1 MLSERKV
8 LQDLL
13 KSITY
18 YDEEAASAAAEKA
31 VEEGVD
37 SIEAIEHGVAIG
49 LKKIGEDYER
59 GEIFLPELM
68 MGANAAQKALKIL
81 LENMPQGS
89 DYRGQGRI
97 VIGTVEGDIHDIGKN
112 IVAAMLRANGFDIVD
127 LGVDVSIQRFVD
139 SVKKFKPDVLGMS
152 ALLTNT
158 MPKQEEVIQAL
169 KRENVRDSVRVILG
183 GVPVTEEW
191 VKKIGADDLGKDAM
205 DTIQKLKKICE
216 INEI

>member
-1 MLSERKV
+1 MSERKV
-8 LQDLL
+8 LQDLV
-13 KSITY
+13 KSITD
-18 YDEEAASAAAEKA
+18 YDEEAASAAAENA

-37 SIEAIEHGVAIG
+37 SIEAIEHGVAVG
-49 LKKIGEDYER
+49 LKKIGEEYER
-59 GEIFLPELM
+59 GETFLPELM
-68 MGANAAQKALKIL
+68 MGANAAQKALKVL
-81 LENMPQGS
+81 LEQMPQGS

-127 LGVDVSIQRFVD
+127 LGVDVSIQKFVD

-158 MPKQEEVIQAL
+158 MPKQQEVIQAL

-205 DTIQKLKKICE
+205 DTVQKLKK
-216 INEI
+216 

>member
-1 MLSERKV
+1 MSERKV

-13 KSITY
+13 KSITD

-37 SIEAIEHGVAIG
+37 SIEAIEHGVAVG

-81 LENMPQGS
+81 LENVPQGS

-112 IVAAMLRANGFDIVD
+112 IVAAMLRANGFDIID
-127 LGVDVSIQRFVD
+127 LGVDVSIQKFVD

-169 KRENVRDSVRVILG
+169 KRENVRDSVRIILG

-205 DTIQKLKKICE
+205 DTVQKLKKY
-216 INEI
+216 

>member
-1 MLSERKV
+1 MSERKV
-8 LQDLL
+8 LQDLV
-13 KSITY
+13 KSITD
-18 YDEEAASAAAEKA
+18 YDEEAASAAAEKT

-37 SIEAIEHGVAIG
+37 SIEAIEHGVAVG

-59 GEIFLPELM
+59 GETFLPELM
-68 MGANAAQKALKIL
+68 MGANAAQKALKVL
-81 LENMPQGS
+81 LEHMPQGS

-158 MPKQEEVIQAL
+158 MPEQEEVIQAL
-169 KRENVRDSVRVILG
+169 QRENIRDSVRIILG

-205 DTIQKLKKICE
+205 DTVQKLKK
-216 INEI
+216 

>member
-1 MLSERKV
+1 MSERKV
-8 LQDLL
+8 LQDLV
-13 KSITY
+13 KSITD
-18 YDEEAASAAAEKA
+18 YDEEAASTAAEKA
-31 VEEGVD
+31 VEEGVG
-37 SIEAIEHGVAIG
+37 SIEAIEQGVAVG

-59 GEIFLPELM
+59 GETFLPELM
-68 MGANAAQKALKIL
+68 MGANAAQKALKVL
-81 LENMPQGS
+81 MKNMPQGS

-158 MPKQEEVIQAL
+158 MPKQQEVIQAL
-169 KRENVRDSVRVILG
+169 KHENVRDSVRVILG

-205 DTIQKLKKICE
+205 DTVQKLKKS
-216 INEI
+216 

>member
-1 MLSERKV
+1 MSQSKV
-8 LQDLL
+8 LQDLV
-13 KSITY
+13 KSITD
-18 YDEEAASAAAEKA
+18 YDEEAASTAAEKA
-31 VEEGVD
+31 IEEGVD
-37 SIEAIEHGVAIG
+37 SIEAIEHGVAVG

-59 GEIFLPELM
+59 GETFLPELM
-68 MGANAAQKALKIL
+68 MGANAAQKALKVL
-81 LENMPQGS
+81 LEQMPQGS

-158 MPKQEEVIQAL
+158 MPKQQEVIQAL

-205 DTIQKLKKICE
+205 DTVQKLKK
-216 INEI
+216 

>member
-1 MLSERKV
+1 MSERKV
-8 LQDLL
+8 LQDLV
-13 KSITY
+13 KSITD
-18 YDEEAASAAAEKA
+18 YDEEAASTAAEKA

-37 SIEAIEHGVAIG
+37 SIEGIEYGVAVG

-59 GEIFLPELM
+59 GETFLPELM
-68 MGANAAQKALKIL
+68 MGANAAQKALKVL
-81 LENMPQGS
+81 LEHMPQGS

-158 MPKQEEVIQAL
+158 MPKQKEVIQAL
-169 KRENVRDSVRVILG
+169 QRENIRDSVRIILG

-205 DTIQKLKKICE
+205 DTVQKLKK
-216 INEI
+216 

>member
-1 MLSERKV
+1 MSQNKV
-8 LQDLL
+8 LQDLV
-13 KSITY
+13 KSITD
-18 YDEEAASAAAEKA
+18 YDEEAASLAAEKT
-31 VEEGVD
+31 VQEGVD
-37 SIEAIEHGVAIG
+37 SIEAIEQGVAVG
-49 LKKIGEDYER
+49 LKKIGEDYEK
-59 GEIFLPELM
+59 GETFLPELM
-68 MGANAAQKALKIL
+68 MGANAAQKALKVL
-81 LENMPQGS
+81 LENMPKGA

-158 MPKQEEVIQAL
+158 MSKQKEVIQAL
-169 KRENVRDSVRVILG
+169 KRENLRDSVRVILG
-183 GVPVTEEW
+183 GVPVSEEW

-205 DTIQKLKKICE
+205 DTVKKLKKT
-216 INEI
+216 

>member
-1 MLSERKV
+1 MSEKKV
-8 LQDLL
+8 LQDLV
-13 KSITY
+13 KGITD
-18 YDEEAASAAAEKA
+18 YDEEAASTAAEKA

-37 SIEAIEHGVAIG
+37 SIEAIEHGVAVG

-59 GEIFLPELM
+59 GETFLPELM
-68 MGANAAQKALKIL
+68 MGANAAQKALKVL
-81 LENMPQGS
+81 LEHMPQGS

-127 LGVDVSIQRFVD
+127 LGVDVSIQKFVD

-169 KRENVRDSVRVILG
+169 KRENVRDSVRIILG

-205 DTIQKLKKICE
+205 DTVQKLKKY
-216 INEI
+216 

>member
-1 MLSERKV
+1 LSERKV
-8 LQDLL
+8 LQDLV
-13 KSITY
+13 KSITD

-37 SIEAIEHGVAIG
+37 SIEAIEHGVAVG

-59 GEIFLPELM
+59 GETFLPELM
-68 MGANAAQKALKIL
+68 MGANAAQKALKVL
-81 LENMPQGS
+81 LKHMPQGS

-205 DTIQKLKKICE
+205 DTVQKLKKI
-216 INEI
+216 

>member
-1 MLSERKV
+1 V
-8 LQDLL
+8 
-13 KSITY
+13 KSITD
-18 YDEEAASAAAEKA
+18 YDEEAASAAAEKV

-37 SIEAIEHGVAIG
+37 SIEAIEHGVAVG

-59 GEIFLPELM
+59 GETFLPELM
-68 MGANAAQKALKIL
+68 MGANAAQKALKVL
-81 LENMPQGS
+81 LEHMPQGS

-205 DTIQKLKKICE
+205 DTVQKLKKI
-216 INEI
+216 

>member
-1 MLSERKV
+1 
-8 LQDLL
+8 
-13 KSITY
+13 
-18 YDEEAASAAAEKA
+18 
-31 VEEGVD
+31 
-37 SIEAIEHGVAIG
+37 
-49 LKKIGEDYER
+49 
-59 GEIFLPELM
+59 
-68 MGANAAQKALKIL
+68 
-81 LENMPQGS
+81 MPRGS

-158 MPKQEEVIQAL
+158 MPKQKEVIQAL
-169 KRENVRDSVRVILG
+169 QRENIRDSVRIILG

-205 DTIQKLKKICE
+205 DTVQKLKK
-216 INEI
+216 

>member
-1 MLSERKV
+1 LSERKV
-8 LQDLL
+8 LQDLV
-13 KSITY
+13 KSITD
-18 YDEEAASAAAEKA
+18 YDEEAASTAAEKA

-37 SIEAIEHGVAIG
+37 SIEAVEHGVAVA

-68 MGANAAQKALKIL
+68 MGANAAQKALKVL
-81 LENMPQGS
+81 LEHMPQGS

-112 IVAAMLRANGFDIVD
+112 IVAAMLRANGFDIID
-127 LGVDVSIQRFVD
+127 LGVDVSIQKFVD

-205 DTIQKLKKICE
+205 DTVKTLKKYE
-216 INEI
+216 INKL

>member
-1 MLSERKV
+1 MSQNKV
-8 LQDLL
+8 LQDLAR
-13 KSITY
+13 SITD
-18 YDEEAASAAAEKA
+18 YDEEATSLAAEKT

-37 SIEAIEHGVAIG
+37 PIEAIENGVAVG

-81 LENMPQGS
+81 LEKLPKGT

-112 IVAAMLRANGFDIVD
+112 IVAAMLRANGFDIID
-127 LGVDVSIQRFVD
+127 LGVDVSIERFVD
-139 SVKKFKPDVLGMS
+139 SVKKYKPDVLGMS

-158 MPKQEEVIQAL
+158 MPKQKEVIQAL
-169 KRENVRDSVRVILG
+169 KRENLRDSVRVILG
-183 GVPVTEEW
+183 GVPVSEEW
-191 VKKIGADDLGKDAM
+191 VKRIGADDLGRDAM
-205 DTIQKLKKICE
+205 DAVQKLKNI
-216 INEI
+216 

>member
-1 MLSERKV
+1 MSERKV
-8 LQDLL
+8 LQDLV
-13 KSITY
+13 KSITD
-18 YDEEAASAAAEKA
+18 YDEEAASTAAEKA

-37 SIEAIEHGVAIG
+37 SIEAIEHGVAVG

-59 GEIFLPELM
+59 GETFLPELM
-68 MGANAAQKALKIL
+68 MGANAAQKALKVL
-81 LENMPQGS
+81 LEHMPQGS

-205 DTIQKLKKICE
+205 DTVQKLKKY
-216 INEI
+216 

>member
-1 MLSERKV
+1 MSERKV
-8 LQDLL
+8 LQDLV
-13 KSITY
+13 KSITD
-18 YDEEAASAAAEKA
+18 YDEEAASTAAEKA

-37 SIEAIEHGVAIG
+37 SIEAIEHGVAVG
-49 LKKIGEDYER
+49 LKKIGEEYDR
-59 GEIFLPELM
+59 GETFLPELM
-68 MGANAAQKALKIL
+68 MGANAAQKALKVL
-81 LENMPQGS
+81 LEHMPQGT

-139 SVKKFKPDVLGMS
+139 SVKKLKPDVLGMS

-158 MPKQEEVIQAL
+158 MPKQQEVIQAL

-191 VKKIGADDLGKDAM
+191 VKKIGADDLGKDAL
-205 DTIQKLKKICE
+205 DTVQKLKK
-216 INEI
+216 

>member
-1 MLSERKV
+1 LSERKV
-8 LQDLL
+8 LQDLV
-13 KSITY
+13 KSITD
-18 YDEEAASAAAEKA
+18 YDEEAASTAAEKA

-37 SIEAIEHGVAIG
+37 SIEAIEHGVAVG
-49 LKKIGEDYER
+49 LKKIGEEYDR
-59 GEIFLPELM
+59 GETFLPELM
-68 MGANAAQKALKIL
+68 MGANAAQKALKVL
-81 LENMPQGS
+81 LEHMPQGT

-139 SVKKFKPDVLGMS
+139 SVKKLKPDVLGMS

-158 MPKQEEVIQAL
+158 MPKQQEVIQAL

-191 VKKIGADDLGKDAM
+191 VKKIGADDLGKDAL
-205 DTIQKLKKICE
+205 DTVQKLKK
-216 INEI
+216 

>member
-1 MLSERKV
+1 MSERKV
-8 LQDLL
+8 LQDLV
-13 KSITY
+13 KSITD

-31 VEEGVD
+31 VEEGVG
-37 SIEAIEHGVAIG
+37 SIEAIEHGVAVG

-59 GEIFLPELM
+59 GETFLPELM
-68 MGANAAQKALKIL
+68 MGANAAQKALKVL
-81 LENMPQGS
+81 LKHMPQGS

-205 DTIQKLKKICE
+205 DTVQKLKKI
-216 INEI
+216 

>member
-1 MLSERKV
+1 MSQSKV
-8 LQDLL
+8 LQDLV
-13 KSITY
+13 KSITD

-37 SIEAIEHGVAIG
+37 SIEAIEHGVAVG

-59 GEIFLPELM
+59 GETFLPELM
-68 MGANAAQKALKIL
+68 MGVNAAQKALKVL
-81 LENMPQGS
+81 LEHTPQGS

-205 DTIQKLKKICE
+205 DTVQKLKK
-216 INEI
+216 

>member
-1 MLSERKV
+1 MSQSKV
-8 LQDLL
+8 LQDLV
-13 KSITY
+13 KSITD
-18 YDEEAASAAAEKA
+18 YDEEAASAAAEKV

-37 SIEAIEHGVAIG
+37 SIEAIEHGVAVG

-59 GEIFLPELM
+59 GETFLPELM
-68 MGANAAQKALKIL
+68 MGANAAQKALKVL
-81 LENMPQGS
+81 LEHMPQGS

-205 DTIQKLKKICE
+205 DTVQKLKK
-216 INEI
+216 

>member
-1 MLSERKV
+1 MSERKV
-8 LQDLL
+8 LQDLV
-13 KSITY
+13 KSITD

-31 VEEGVD
+31 VEEGVG
-37 SIEAIEHGVAIG
+37 SIEAIEHGVAVG

-59 GEIFLPELM
+59 GETFLPELM
-68 MGANAAQKALKIL
+68 MGANAAQKALKVL
-81 LENMPQGS
+81 LEHMPQGS

-205 DTIQKLKKICE
+205 DTVQKLKKI
-216 INEI
+216 

>member
-1 MLSERKV
+1 
-8 LQDLL
+8 QDLV
-13 KSITY
+13 KSITD
-18 YDEEAASAAAEKA
+18 YDEEAASAAAENA

-37 SIEAIEHGVAIG
+37 SIEAIEHGVAVG
-49 LKKIGEDYER
+49 LKKIGEEYER
-59 GEIFLPELM
+59 GETFLPELM
-68 MGANAAQKALKIL
+68 MGANAAQKALKVL
-81 LENMPQGS
+81 LEHMPQGS

-158 MPKQEEVIQAL
+158 MPKQQEVIQAL

-191 VKKIGADDLGKDAM
+191 VKKIGADDLGKDAI
-205 DTIQKLKKICE
+205 DTVQKLKK
-216 INEI
+216 

>member
-1 MLSERKV
+1 MSERKV
-8 LQDLL
+8 LQDLV
-13 KSITY
+13 KSITD
-18 YDEEAASAAAEKA
+18 YDEEAASTAATKA

-37 SIEAIEHGVAIG
+37 SIEAIEHGVAVG

-59 GEIFLPELM
+59 GETFLPELM
-68 MGANAAQKALKIL
+68 MGANAAQNALKVL
-81 LENMPQGS
+81 QEHMPQGS

-127 LGVDVSIQRFVD
+127 LGVDVSTQRFVD

-158 MPKQEEVIQAL
+158 MPKQQEVIQAL
-169 KRENVRDSVRVILG
+169 KQENVRNSVRVILG

-191 VKKIGADDLGKDAM
+191 VKKIGADELGKDAM
-205 DTIQKLKKICE
+205 DTVQKLKK
-216 INEI
+216 

>member
-1 MLSERKV
+1 MSERKV
-8 LQDLL
+8 LQDLV
-13 KSITY
+13 KSITD
-18 YDEEAASAAAEKA
+18 YDEEAAYTAAEKA
-31 VEEGVD
+31 VEEGVH
-37 SIEAIEHGVAIG
+37 SIEAIEHGVAVG

-59 GEIFLPELM
+59 GETFLPELM
-68 MGANAAQKALKIL
+68 MGANAAQKALKVL
-81 LENMPQGS
+81 LEHMPQGS

-205 DTIQKLKKICE
+205 DTVQKLKKY
-216 INEI
+216 

>member
-1 MLSERKV
+1 MSERKV
-8 LQDLL
+8 LQDLV
-13 KSITY
+13 KSITD
-18 YDEEAASAAAEKA
+18 YDEEAASAAAEKV

-37 SIEAIEHGVAIG
+37 SIEAVEHGVAVG

-59 GEIFLPELM
+59 GETFLPELM
-68 MGANAAQKALKIL
+68 MGANAAQKALKVL
-81 LENMPQGS
+81 LEYMPQGS

-158 MPKQEEVIQAL
+158 MPKQDEVIQAL
-169 KRENVRDSVRVILG
+169 KRENLRDSVRVILG

-205 DTIQKLKKICE
+205 DTVKKLKKI
-216 INEI
+216 

>member
-1 MLSERKV
+1 LSERKV
-8 LQDLL
+8 LQDLV
-13 KSITY
+13 KSITD
-18 YDEEAASAAAEKA
+18 YDEEAASTAAEKA

-37 SIEAIEHGVAIG
+37 SIEAVEHGVAVG

-68 MGANAAQKALKIL
+68 MGANAAQKALKVL
-81 LENMPQGS
+81 LEHMPQGS

-112 IVAAMLRANGFDIVD
+112 IVAAMLRANGFDIID
-127 LGVDVSIQRFVD
+127 LGVDVSIQKFVD

-205 DTIQKLKKICE
+205 DTVKTLKKYE
-216 INEI
+216 INKL

>member
-1 MLSERKV
+1 MSERKV
-8 LQDLL
+8 LQDLV
-13 KSITY
+13 KSITD
-18 YDEEAASAAAEKA
+18 YDEEAASTAAEKA

-37 SIEAIEHGVAIG
+37 SIEAIEHGVAVG

-59 GEIFLPELM
+59 GETFLPELM
-68 MGANAAQKALKIL
+68 MGANAAQKALKVL
-81 LENMPQGS
+81 LEHMPQGS

-127 LGVDVSIQRFVD
+127 LGVDVSIQKFVD

-169 KRENVRDSVRVILG
+169 KRENVRDSVRIILG

-205 DTIQKLKKICE
+205 DTVQKLKKY
-216 INEI
+216 

>member
-1 MLSERKV
+1 MSERKV
-8 LQDLL
+8 LQVLV
-13 KSITY
+13 KSITD
-18 YDEEAASAAAEKA
+18 YDEEAASAAAEKV

-37 SIEAIEHGVAIG
+37 SIEAVEHGVAVG

-59 GEIFLPELM
+59 GETFLPELM
-68 MGANAAQKALKIL
+68 MGANAAQKALKVL
-81 LENMPQGS
+81 LEYMPQGS

-158 MPKQEEVIQAL
+158 MPKQDEVIQAL
-169 KRENVRDSVRVILG
+169 KRENLRDSVRVILG

-205 DTIQKLKKICE
+205 DTVKKLKKI
-216 INEI
+216 

>member
-1 MLSERKV
+1 V
-8 LQDLL
+8 
-13 KSITY
+13 KSITD
-18 YDEEAASAAAEKA
+18 YDEEAASAAAEKV

-37 SIEAIEHGVAIG
+37 SIEAIEHGVAVG

-59 GEIFLPELM
+59 GETFLPELM
-68 MGANAAQKALKIL
+68 MGANAAQKALKVL
-81 LENMPQGS
+81 LEHMPQGS

-205 DTIQKLKKICE
+205 DTVQKLKK
-216 INEI
+216 

>member
-1 MLSERKV
+1 LSQSKV
-8 LQDLL
+8 LQDLV
-13 KSITY
+13 KSITD
-18 YDEEAASAAAEKA
+18 YDEEAASAAAEKV

-37 SIEAIEHGVAIG
+37 SIEAIEHGVAVG

-59 GEIFLPELM
+59 GETFLPELM
-68 MGANAAQKALKIL
+68 MGANAAQKALKVL
-81 LENMPQGS
+81 LEHMPQGS

-205 DTIQKLKKICE
+205 DTVQKLKK
-216 INEI
+216 